1 MSYLLG
7 IDAGTTTIKAA
18 LFDPQKGLI
27 SRASVNCPAAF
38 EREQIAEI
46 DMALYWQACLEC
58 IHQISKSQRHRF
70 KDIRALCV
78 SSQGV
83 SFVLLDRHGNELR
96 RGIVY
101 YDTRAETEARAL
113 VQRFGEQT
121 LYEVTG
127 QPGISALYQA
137 AKLLWLRTHEPE
149 CLRDT
154 HKILLVHDYLV
165 FKLTGTYACVPPVLS
180 SSLLLDVRHR
190 EWWGD
195 MLAFLGITDAKLPHI
210 FQPGAPVGHVKSDV
224 ALDTGIPEGA
234 LVIAGAIDQV
244 CGMIGVGNTHSGLI
258 SESTGSV
265 LAVHTVTQRMFEQR
279 EAGIHHF
286 CHAID
291 GTYALIGVCPTAG
304 AALNWFKDVFCDR
317 EEKEAETSQRN
328 VFEIMDEEAQQA
340 SIGSDGL
347 IMLPHLTGGGSPKP
361 NPHARGVFYGIRLHH
376 KKCHFIRAVLESV
389 AFMLRSNL
397 EVLKKSGIDIKEIR
411 SFGGGSHS
419 RLWNQIK
426 ADVCALPV
434 VASHSQEPGCLGA
447 AILAGVG
454 SGIFSSIEEGCKA
467 LVSSGTPYY
476 PEDSNERKYEEC
488 YLEYHRLNEMLAPM
502 FAKSSIS

>member
-27 SRASVNCPAAF
+27 ARASVNCPAAF
-38 EREQIAEI
+38 EKEQVAEI
-46 DMALYWQACLEC
+46 DMVLYWQACLEC
-58 IHQISKSQRHRF
+58 IHQIANTQRHRF
-70 KDIRALCV
+70 KDIQALCV

-83 SFVLLDRHGNELR
+83 TFVPLDRHGRELR

-101 YDTRAETEARAL
+101 YDTRAESEARAL
-113 VQRFGEQT
+113 VHRFGEQK

-137 AKLLWLRTHEPE
+137 AKLIWLRMNEPE
-149 CLRDT
+149 CFRDT

-165 FKLTGTYACVPPVLS
+165 FKLTGTYACVPPILS

-195 MLAFLGITDAKLPHI
+195 MLAFVGITDAMLPQI
-210 FQPGAPVGHVKSDV
+210 YQPGAPVGQVKRDV
-224 ALDTGIPEGA
+224 ARDTGIPETA
-234 LVIAGAIDQV
+234 LVVAGAIDQV
-244 CGMIGVGNTHSGLI
+244 CGMIGVGNTHTELV

-265 LAVHTVTQRMFEQR
+265 LAVHTVTHRMFKQR

-286 CHAID
+286 CNAIA

-304 AALNWFKDVFCDR
+304 AALNWFKDVFCER
-317 EEKEAETSQRN
+317 EEKEAGTLQRK
-328 VFEIMDEEAQQA
+328 VFEIMDEEAEQA

-347 IMLPHLTGGGSPKP
+347 VMLPHLTGGGSPKP
-361 NPHARGVFYGIRLHH
+361 NSHAKGVFYGIRLHH

-397 EVLKKSGIDIKEIR
+397 EVLKKAGIQIEEIR

-434 VASHSQEPGCLGA
+434 VASHSHEPGCLGA

-454 SGIFSSIEEGCKA
+454 SGIFSSIEEGCEN
-467 LVSSGTPYY
+467 LVSPGTAHY
-476 PEDSNERKYEEC
+476 PEESNAGKYEEY
-488 YLEYHRLNEMLAPM
+488 YLEYRRLNEMLEPM
-502 FAKSSIS
+502 FKKSSIS